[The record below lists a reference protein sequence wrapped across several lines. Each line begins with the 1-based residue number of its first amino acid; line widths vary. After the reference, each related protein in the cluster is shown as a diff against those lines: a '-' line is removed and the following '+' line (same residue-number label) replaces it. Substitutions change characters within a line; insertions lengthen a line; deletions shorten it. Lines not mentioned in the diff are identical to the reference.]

1 MNKKIIIS
9 AAAIIALAACS
20 EDKGAVSTVGT
31 EPSTEAPVT
40 AEKSLSD
47 ADIAFMNGM
56 LDFFGSSSKAVVS
69 DDVNDVTPTD
79 DPTLTL
85 SPVLFTFTTGKEVVY
100 NEIKANGSCWVNLYN
115 QEDGISFYKSK
126 KEKVPGYSTILDQY
140 DDATILLKEN
150 EGSLYMQDLHYK
162 TFAGKTELCVA
173 DSIAYVAECNEK
185 GGVYRIYNEGCGT
198 TLEMSCVAKVSG
210 QTELRAIANTFKG
223 ECETFVANLPE
234 AEELPT
240 VHCQGDTENGM
251 ACDTTQKNDENVSAN
266 NVAKTLSDADIAFMN
281 SMLDSFGSSN
291 KAVVSDDVILD
302 EVVPTDEPTLTLSPV
317 LFTFTTEKE
326 VVYNEIKS
334 NGSCWVNLYGEEN
347 GISFYKSKKEKVPGY
362 NTILDQYDDATILLK
377 ENEGSLYM
385 QDLHYKTFAGK
396 TELCVSDSI
405 AYVAECNEKGGIYRI
420 YNEGCGTTLEMSCV
434 AKVFSQTELRTI
446 ANTFKGECES
456 FIANLPEA
464 EELPTVHCQGDTEN
478 GMVCDTTW
486 NE

>member
-1 MNKKIIIS
+1 
-9 AAAIIALAACS
+9 
-20 EDKGAVSTVGT
+20 
-31 EPSTEAPVT
+31 
-40 AEKSLSD
+40 
-47 ADIAFMNGM
+47 
-56 LDFFGSSSKAVVS
+56 
-69 DDVNDVTPTD
+69 
-79 DPTLTL
+79 
-85 SPVLFTFTTGKEVVY
+85 
-100 NEIKANGSCWVNLYN
+100 
-115 QEDGISFYKSK
+115 
-126 KEKVPGYSTILDQY
+126 
-140 DDATILLKEN
+140 
-150 EGSLYMQDLHYK
+150 
-162 TFAGKTELCVA
+162 
-173 DSIAYVAECNEK
+173 
-185 GGVYRIYNEGCGT
+185 
-198 TLEMSCVAKVSG
+198 MSCVAKVSS

-396 TELCVSDSI
+396 TELCVADSI
-405 AYVAECNEKGGIYRI
+405 AFVAECNEKGGVYRI
-420 YNEGCGTTLEMSCV
+420 YNDGCGSTLEMSCV
-434 AKVFSQTELRTI
+434 VKVSSQTELRPI
-446 ANTFKGECES
+446 ANAFKGECET

-464 EELPTVHCQGDTEN
+464 EPLPTVQCQGDTEN

>member
-31 EPSTEAPVT
+31 VPSTEAPVS

-56 LDFFGSSSKAVVS
+56 LDSFGSNSQAVAS
-69 DDVNDVTPTD
+69 DGANDVTPTD
-79 DPTLTL
+79 EPTLTL
-85 SPVLFTFTTGKEVVY
+85 SPVLFTFTTEKEVVY
-100 NEIKANGSCWVNLYN
+100 NEIKSNGSCWVNLYD
-115 QEDGISFYKSK
+115 EEKGISFYKSK
-126 KEKVPGYSTILDQY
+126 KEKIPGYSTILDQY
-140 DDATILLKEN
+140 DDATIFLKEN
-150 EGSLYMQDLHYK
+150 EGALYMQDLHYK
-162 TFAGKTELCVA
+162 TFAGRTELCVS

-185 GGVYRIYNEGCGT
+185 GGLYRIYNDGCGSS
-198 TLEMSCVAKVSG
+198 LEMSCVAKVSS

-223 ECETFVANLPE
+223 ECETFIANLPE

-251 ACDTTQKNDENVSAN
+251 VCDTTQENGENVSAN

-317 LFTFTTEKE
+317 LFTFTTEKD
-326 VVYNEIKS
+326 VVYNKIKS
-334 NGSCWVNLYGEEN
+334 NGSCWVNLYNEEN
-347 GISFYKSKKEKVPGY
+347 GISFYKSKREKAPGY
-362 NTILDQYDDATILLK
+362 STILDQYDDATILLK

-385 QDLHYKTFAGK
+385 QDLHYKSFAGK

-405 AYVAECNEKGGIYRI
+405 AFVTECNEKGGIYKI
-420 YNEGCGTTLEMSCV
+420 YSGGCGTSLEMSCV
-434 AKVFSQTELRTI
+434 AKVSSHTELGPI
-446 ANTFKGECES
+446 ANTLKSECET

-464 EELPTVHCQGDTEN
+464 DVLPTVHCQGDTEN
-478 GMVCDTTW
+478 GMVCDTTQ

>member
-56 LDFFGSSSKAVVS
+56 LDSFGSNSQAVAS
-69 DDVNDVTPTD
+69 DGANDVT
-79 DPTLTL
+79 
-85 SPVLFTFTTGKEVVY
+85 
-100 NEIKANGSCWVNLYN
+100 
-115 QEDGISFYKSK
+115 
-126 KEKVPGYSTILDQY
+126 
-140 DDATILLKEN
+140 
-150 EGSLYMQDLHYK
+150 
-162 TFAGKTELCVA
+162 
-173 DSIAYVAECNEK
+173 
-185 GGVYRIYNEGCGT
+185 
-198 TLEMSCVAKVSG
+198 
-210 QTELRAIANTFKG
+210 
-223 ECETFVANLPE
+223 
-234 AEELPT
+234 
-240 VHCQGDTENGM
+240 
-251 ACDTTQKNDENVSAN
+251 
-266 NVAKTLSDADIAFMN
+266 
-281 SMLDSFGSSN
+281 
-291 KAVVSDDVILD
+291 
-302 EVVPTDEPTLTLSPV
+302 PTDEPTLTLSPV

-334 NGSCWVNLYGEEN
+334 NGSCWVNLYDEEK

-377 ENEGSLYM
+377 ENEGSLYV

-405 AYVAECNEKGGIYRI
+405 AYVAEC
-420 YNEGCGTTLEMSCV
+420 V
-434 AKVFSQTELRTI
+434 AKVSSQTELRAI
-446 ANTFKGECES
+446 ANTFKGECET

-478 GMVCDTTW
+478 GMVCDTTQKNDENVSANNVAKTLSDADIAFMNSMLDSFGSRSKAVVSDDIILDEVVPTDEPTLALSPVLFTFTTEKEVVY
-486 NE
+486 NEIKSNGSCWVNLYNQEDGISFYKSKKEKVSGYSTILDQYDDATILLKENEGSLYIQDLHYKTFAGKTELCV